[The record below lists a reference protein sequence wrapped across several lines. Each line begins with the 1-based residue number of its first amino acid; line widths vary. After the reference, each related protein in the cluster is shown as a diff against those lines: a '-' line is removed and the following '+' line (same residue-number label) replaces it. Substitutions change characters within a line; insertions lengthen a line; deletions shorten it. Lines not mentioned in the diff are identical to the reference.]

1 MNESGTPAENTVKTL
16 TGEIEDV
23 FGRLDAWCVCPS
35 KILDLTPPD
44 VVWSVR
50 LILEHIGIVNRYLLL
65 TLGKGVKLAV
75 RRAVVQPIPQR
86 ESDLAIFAE
95 IADPDAF
102 DWRPP
107 EHMIP
112 CGSVPIEKIRST
124 LAFQHRECCRLL
136 EKMPKGEGFLHT
148 VRMSVR
154 NLGRLDM
161 YQWLWFILMH
171 ARRHLVQIERAAA
184 SAQYV

>member
-1 MNESGTPAENTVKTL
+1 MNERRIPAEDTVKTL
-16 TGEIEDV
+16 MGEIEDV
-23 FGRLDAWCVCPS
+23 FGRLDAWCLRPL

-44 VVWSVR
+44 VGWSVR

-75 RRAVVQPIPQR
+75 RRAVIKPIPEK
-86 ESDLAIFAE
+86 ESNLAMFTE

-112 CGSVPIEKIRST
+112 QGSVSIDEIRST

-171 ARRHLVQIERAAA
+171 ARRHLMQMERVETRAE
-184 SAQYV
+184 